1 MTDSSTERKQSRAF
15 SNLLPAVLSVKN
27 PISLYN
33 PQKNRRAV
41 GALRFFVLAGGR
53 VA

>member
-1 MTDSSTERKQSRAF
+1 MTDSSIERKKSRAF
-15 SNLLPAVLSVKN
+15 SNLLPAVLSVEN

-41 GALRFFVLAGGR
+41 GALRFFVSVGSR